1 MSDPAARTGSGEGA
15 PADPRP
21 RPQYGEYATP
31 EEQRARIKQPDIGL
45 VYEPAPVAD
54 ENVSSPA
61 PAPASPQVVGS
72 RPTPAEPPRGRAV
85 DRIVTFALLAY
96 GLVNVISTF
105 PALVDFAA
113 YTETMLS
120 LLGVDATL
128 SDPAAGRP
136 WGIAAAVVLALGW
149 VLTTV
154 LSWFN
159 LRRGRL
165 TWWIPLAGGIVF
177 TFVSATLALVPIMN
191 DPAVWE
197 AMVASIR

>member
-1 MSDPAARTGSGEGA
+1 MTDPAG
-15 PADPRP
+15 DPRP
-21 RPQYGEYATP
+21 QPQYGEYATP

-45 VYEPAPVAD
+45 VYEPAPVLD
-54 ENVSSPA
+54 ESTAPSVPA
-61 PAPASPQVVGS
+61 PPTARERPAEAAAPRS
-72 RPTPAEPPRGRAV
+72 RPV
-85 DRIVTFALLAY
+85 DRIITFALLAY

-113 YTETMLS
+113 YTDTMLG

-136 WGIAAAVVLALGW
+136 WGIAAALVLAVGW
-149 VLTTV
+149 VLTVV
-154 LSWFN
+154 LSWMS

-165 TWWIPLAGGIVF
+165 SWWIPLAGGIVF
-177 TFVSATLALVPIMN
+177 TFASAVLALIPLVN